1 VILFKKQLFD
11 LEVKVQW
18 RSLRYTTHR
27 LMVMHP
33 HTKYHW
39 PISKDKQVMVR
50 TSFAEK
56 KQKKKIRLKQYV
68 CLRWKGRHKYTW
80 SWSQATILLYFIC
93 KSLSLAFYY
102 VLYFFTTK
110 YKTSSSSQTFF
121 CYGWP
126 QMKRVQSFIYFLYR
140 NSRGLVQLIVWI
152 EPIYCW
158 KWH

>member
-1 VILFKKQLFD
+1 MKVITVRDTPPYGHAPTYQISLTY
-11 LEVKVQW
+11 LERQTSYGPDK
-18 RSLRYTTHR
+18 LR
-27 LMVMHP
+27 
-33 HTKYHW
+33 W
-39 PISKDKQVMVR
+39 EE
-50 TSFAEK
+50 AEEEE
-56 KQKKKIRLKQYV
+56 QIRLKQYV
-68 CLRWKGRHKYTW
+68 CLRSKERHKYTW

-152 EPIYCW
+152 EQIYFW